1 MFIGRQR
8 EGERETGTASGR
20 EIDGEKERE
29 GQKASWREIK
39 RMIERD
45 RKK

>member
-8 EGERETGTASGR
+8 EGERENGTESGR

-29 GQKASWREIK
+29 GQKANWREIK
-39 RMIERD
+39 RTTERD